1 MDIRVGCVLHKSEEL
16 KIYSRPKTRR
26 ETERLTNHWRLIDL
40 ISILVSH
47 TRKNFVNLLVS
58 PLSPALL
65 LLHLIST
72 WRLTDE
78 TIDNLFRID
87 LSRAREELKVSDW
100 LTANHVSVNPATWCV
115 RFVGSR
121 EIDAFLSMRTTY
133 SCLCDLFVFSH
144 LSTKLYIFHLF
155 FNSIQSTCLDDSLR
169 LSGKRIWSCDCIS
182 WCRT

>member
-1 MDIRVGCVLHKSEEL
+1 MCAAQEWRTEDLFTAEDEKRNRKIDKS
-16 KIYSRPKTRR
+16 
-26 ETERLTNHWRLIDL
+26 LTTDWLDFDPRQPHTQKLCQSSCISFVAGPSSAASHFNLTTDWRNNRQF
-40 ISILVSH
+40 ISHRS
-47 TRKNFVNLLVS
+47 
-58 PLSPALL
+58 LSP
-65 LLHLIST
+65 
-72 WRLTDE
+72 
-78 TIDNLFRID
+78 
-87 LSRAREELKVSDW
+87 RALKVSDW

>member
-1 MDIRVGCVLHKSEEL
+1 MCAAQEWRTEDLFTAEDKKKNRKIDKS
-16 KIYSRPKTRR
+16 
-26 ETERLTNHWRLIDL
+26 LTTDWLDFDPRQPHTQKLCQSSC
-40 ISILVSH
+40 IS
-47 TRKNFVNLLVS
+47 FVAGPS
-58 PLSPALL
+58 S

-100 LTANHVSVNPATWCV
+100 LTANHVSVNSATWCV